1 MAYARM
7 LWQLQRARMA
17 VAAGSYACCSRLG
30 CLLQRARAGTAVAGA
45 LLSFRSTSVLTY
57 ADVWRMLTY
66 EISGEGKD
74 SSRATLLGRH
84 AKEYGIVC
92 SIQEQQDFPER
103 RANILPERSR

>member
-1 MAYARM
+1 
-7 LWQLQRARMA
+7 
-17 VAAGSYACCSRLG
+17 
-30 CLLQRARAGTAVAGA
+30 
-45 LLSFRSTSVLTY
+45 
-57 ADVWRMLTY
+57 MLTY

-92 SIQEQQDFPER
+92 SIQEQQDFPEQ